1 MGVRSRVKA
10 RVDLWAC
17 AGPATVVP
25 SALRKYSPIA
35 AANSSTWFTS
45 GASHASFADDQL
57 GQLKQ
62 VPGDAFEV
70 VQAGTI
76 VKP

>member
-1 MGVRSRVKA
+1 MV
-10 RVDLWAC
+10 L
-17 AGPATVVP
+17 T
-25 SALRKYSPIA
+25 ALKKYGMIVADNGS
-35 AANSSTWFTS
+35 NWFIS
-45 GASHASFADDQL
+45 GASHASFDDDQL